1 MTKNK
6 STDELISDIKDTREI
21 DTYLQENKAALHF
34 PTLAEFLN
42 THRLAKQ
49 LPCPSLPRPSNLTR
63 AYIQQIMTGQKS
75 APSRNTLLCIALAMK
90 LSCEETALLLKY
102 AQTGPLYPRNPSD
115 SIVIHSLRHGLSL
128 IDTELKLAEHSLPP
142 LSNQK

>member
-1 MTKNK
+1 
-6 STDELISDIKDTREI
+6 
-21 DTYLQENKAALHF
+21 
-34 PTLAEFLN
+34 
-42 THRLAKQ
+42 
-49 LPCPSLPRPSNLTR
+49 
-63 AYIQQIMTGQKS
+63 
-75 APSRNTLLCIALAMK
+75 MK